1 MPPIKESDTGTGTL
15 PIGMLVNE
23 LLTEQ
28 EPPNRRGDD
37 RCLPFRS
44 EWSLEASW
52 VEAFRPLATNAN
64 IQTVCGCNCK
74 KCKDDVTRS
83 EWLDNLPK
91 GAERVGAYQPW
102 LGPRMI
108 RIQRCP
114 KT

>member
-1 MPPIKESDTGTGTL
+1 
-15 PIGMLVNE
+15 MLVNK

-44 EWSLEASW
+44 EGSLEASW
-52 VEAFRPLATNAN
+52 VEAFRPLATT
-64 IQTVCGCNCK
+64 QTFK
-74 KCKDDVTRS
+74 QSADVTAK
-83 EWLDNLPK
+83 K

-114 KT
+114 KTPAATLDVQHLLPVAADVGVYSHDGFLCTAEV